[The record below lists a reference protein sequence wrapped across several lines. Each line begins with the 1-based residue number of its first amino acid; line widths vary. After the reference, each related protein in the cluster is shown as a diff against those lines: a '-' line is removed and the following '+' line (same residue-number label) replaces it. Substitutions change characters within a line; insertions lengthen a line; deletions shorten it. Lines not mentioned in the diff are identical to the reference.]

1 MGRFILNGSQFPL
14 IGFNHLMVI
23 SKASR
28 GLFFPVFYIQGI
40 AYNLWLEWRE
50 NMKPTIPLG
59 LFELKE
65 EMKQRKNQ
73 RMTIKMRSFMKRIG
87 QKRRTEL
94 MVATVNKHLK
104 RLKVRAYSSTGT
116 QWHRLK
122 MEEWVTFSFQEVEHS
137 PHLIQVRTNDL
148 PFRLYVHQEEAL
160 RRLDET
166 SMPFSG
172 ILSIPTGGGKTVVAV
187 HWLLKE
193 GVNKGRKVLW
203 LTHRHD
209 LLDQAF
215 SAIRTL
221 ATNDLVKKGKAIS
234 CRLISSE
241 ETHESVKAIQSTD
254 QIVIGT
260 NQSIAGQLSLLRENW
275 LKANEDILIV
285 VDEAHHAV
293 SETYEHI
300 LTTVSKKSN
309 PTILGLTATPFRTL
323 EEERGLLKKRFSD
336 DIVYKLD
343 VATLIARGI
352 LAEPF
357 FKELKT
363 GVKKLPTL
371 SVADI
376 QHIHTADR
384 LPPKVEHYLTIHQAR
399 NALIVKEYR
408 SHKHVYGKTL
418 VFAMNR
424 KHAILL
430 TRQFIEAGISAD
442 YLISG
447 EEKKEEALKRFKDN
461 ELDVLINVN
470 MLTEGT
476 DLPDV
481 QTVFLARP
489 TSSAILMT
497 QMIGRAMRGVEAGGT
512 ASAQIVHFHDEWPET
527 ISWITPNELYQD
539 EEAEMK
545 QRFVENQRVP
555 LTISIIDKWYKSLPK
570 EEAEAHRFV
579 ETIPVGVYSFID
591 PSQRQSIDIL
601 VYEHLAT
608 AYESWL
614 ANMVVVEKHE
624 VAAMLNRTAK
634 SYFRE
639 KRHTFGFHEQDLA
652 ALYHYFSQTKTKP
665 TLRWLKDRDKVDIT
679 RLAEEITQRRL
690 YGEEKKHFIDTHWN
704 EEQSFIAV
712 YFGFNKLEFR
722 KRLELE
728 LIRLEEPELFSR
740 VE

>member
-1 MGRFILNGSQFPL
+1 
-14 IGFNHLMVI
+14 
-23 SKASR
+23 
-28 GLFFPVFYIQGI
+28 
-40 AYNLWLEWRE
+40 
-50 NMKPTIPLG
+50 MKPTIQLG

-65 EMKQRKNQ
+65 EMKQRKHQ

-87 QKRRTEL
+87 QKRRTEH

-104 RLKVRAYSSTGT
+104 RLKVRVYSSTGT

-122 MEEWVTFSFQEVEHS
+122 MEEWVTFSFQEMEHS
-137 PHLIQVRTNDL
+137 PHLVKVRTSDF

-160 RRLDET
+160 RRLDKIPL
-166 SMPFSG
+166 PFSG

-193 GVNKGRKVLW
+193 GVSKGRKVLW

-221 ATNDLVKKGKAIS
+221 ATDDLVEKVKSIS

-241 ETHESVKAIQSTD
+241 ETHESVKAIQAVD

-260 NQSIAGQLSLLRENW
+260 NQSIAGQLSLLQENW
-275 LKANEDILIV
+275 LKANEDLLII

-293 SETYEHI
+293 SETYELI
-300 LTTVSKKSN
+300 LTTLSKKAN
-309 PTILGLTATPFRTL
+309 PTILGLTATPFRTI
-323 EEERGLLKKRFSD
+323 EEEKGLLKKRFPA

-363 GVKKLPTL
+363 GVEKLPTL
-371 SVADI
+371 SGVDI

-384 LPPKVEHYLTIHQAR
+384 LPPKVEHYLAVHQAR
-399 NALIVKEYR
+399 NTLIVKEYGD
-408 SHKHVYGKTL
+408 HKQVYGKTL

-430 TRQFIEAGISAD
+430 TEQFVEAGISAD
-442 YLISG
+442 YFISG
-447 EEKKEEALKRFKDN
+447 EEKKEDALKRFKEN
-461 ELDVLINVN
+461 ELDVLVNVN

-489 TSSAILMT
+489 TTSAILMT

-512 ASAQIVHFHDEWPET
+512 ASARIVHFHDDWPET
-527 ISWITPNELYQD
+527 ISWITPSELYRD
-539 EEAEMK
+539 EAAVIK
-545 QRFVENQRVP
+545 QRSFENQEMP
-555 LTISIIDKWYKSLPK
+555 LSTSIVDKWYKSLPTQ
-570 EEAEAHRFV
+570 EAEAHRFV

-591 PSQRQSIDIL
+591 PSLQQTIDIL

-608 AYESWL
+608 AYEAWL
-614 ANMVVVEKHE
+614 ENLKPVAKNE
-624 VAAMLNRTAK
+624 VSAMLDKTAK
-634 SYFRE
+634 TYFKE

-652 ALYHYFSQTKTKP
+652 ALYRYFRATQQKP
-665 TLRWLKDRDKVDIT
+665 VLRWLKDRDKVDIT
-679 RLAEEITQRRL
+679 RMAEEIKQRGL
-690 YGEEKKHFIDTHWN
+690 YGDEKKHFIDTLWN
-704 EEQSFIAV
+704 KEQSFIAV
-712 YFGFNKLEFR
+712 YFGFDKLEFR

-728 LIRLEEPELFSR
+728 LIRLEEPELFNRNEPNDSIIDGGR
-740 VE
+740 HDLPSV